1 MNDVRVEKLANGLTV
16 ITDYVPTVESVLVG
30 LMSAVGSVNETA
42 NINGISHFLE
52 HMAFKGT
59 KTRTYTQIAEMI
71 EDIGGDINAYTSKDH
86 TFYYTKVLK
95 EYLEH
100 GIDILADI
108 IQNSVFDEVE
118 TSKERNVILQE
129 LYNSLD
135 TPDDIIYDYFAE
147 TAYPNQSMGRPILGT
162 EETINSITPD
172 KLRNYIKE
180 NYCADKLFLI
190 VSGNFDHSKV
200 IDLAKKYFTHL
211 VPVGNCPTP
220 HSEYIGGFFK
230 KQKDLEQIH
239 LMLGFESSNTSD
251 RKGLFAE
258 NILNNVLGGGM
269 SSRLFQEVREKQNL
283 VYTIYSA
290 MNNYSDTGCM
300 YIYTSTDTE
309 KINKVIDATAK
320 EILKVCES
328 GITEKELNRAKISYK
343 SSLLMSFEST
353 SVRMRMLGRQMQHYG
368 KIIPQSENVELI
380 ESISLQDIID
390 TANRVFSTAPTITYL
405 GNVSDVYDMD
415 TVKSKL
421 SK

>member
-1 MNDVRVEKLANGLTV
+1 MNDVKVEKLANGLTV

-30 LMSAVGSVNETA
+30 LMSAVGSVNETES
-42 NINGISHFLE
+42 INGISHFLE

-95 EYLEH
+95 EYLEN
-100 GIDILADI
+100 GIDILSDI

-118 TSKERNVILQE
+118 TSKEKNVILQE

-147 TAYPNQSMGRPILGT
+147 TAYPNQSLGRPILGT
-162 EETINSITPD
+162 EETIKSITPD
-172 KLRNYIKE
+172 KLRNYISE

-200 IDLAKKYFTHL
+200 IELAKKYFTNL
-211 VPVGNCPTP
+211 IPAGNCSIP
-220 HSEYIGGFFK
+220 HSKYNGGYFK

-239 LMLGFESSNTSD
+239 LMIGFESSPISN
-251 RKGLFAE
+251 RKGVFAE
-258 NILNNVLGGGM
+258 NVLNNVLGGGM

-290 MNNYSDTGCM
+290 MNNFTDTGCM

-309 KINKVIDATAK
+309 KINKVVDVTSK
-320 EILKVCES
+320 EILKVCEN

-343 SSLLMSFEST
+343 SSLLMGLEST

-368 KIIPQSENVELI
+368 KIISMEENVELI
-380 ESISLQDIID
+380 ESISIQDIID
-390 TANRVFSTAPTITYL
+390 TANRVFSSTPTVAYL

-415 TVKSKL
+415 TIKSKL

>member
-1 MNDVRVEKLANGLTV
+1 MDNVKVEKLSNGLTV
-16 ITDYVPTVESVLVG
+16 ITDFVPTVESVLVG
-30 LMSAVGSVNETA
+30 LMSAVGSINENE

-59 KTRTYTQIAEMI
+59 ATRTYTKIAEMI

-95 EYLEH
+95 EYLEN

-118 TSKERNVILQE
+118 TEKEKNVILQE

-147 TAYPNQSMGRPILGT
+147 TAYPNQAMGRPILGT
-162 EETINSITPD
+162 EESIKSITPS
-172 KLRNYIKE
+172 KLKQYIKE

-190 VSGNFDHSKV
+190 VSGNMEHNKV
-200 IDLAKKYFTHL
+200 IELAKKYFTNL
-211 VPVGNCPTP
+211 IPAGNCAIPK
-220 HSEYIGGFFK
+220 SKYNGGYFK

-239 LMLGFESSNTSD
+239 LMIGFESSNTTD
-251 RKGLFAE
+251 RKKLFAE
-258 NILNNVLGGGM
+258 NVLNNVLGGGM

-290 MNNYSDTGCM
+290 MNNFRDTGCM

-309 KINKVIDATAK
+309 KINKVIDATSK
-320 EILKVCES
+320 EILKVCEN
-328 GITEKELNRAKISYK
+328 GITEKELERAKVSYK
-343 SSLLMSFEST
+343 ASLLMGLEST

-368 KIIPQSENVELI
+368 KLIPISENVELI
-380 ESISLQDIID
+380 DSISLQDIIM
-390 TANRVFSTAPTITYL
+390 TANRVFSSTPTVTYL

-415 TVKSKL
+415 TIKSKL
-421 SK
+421 LK